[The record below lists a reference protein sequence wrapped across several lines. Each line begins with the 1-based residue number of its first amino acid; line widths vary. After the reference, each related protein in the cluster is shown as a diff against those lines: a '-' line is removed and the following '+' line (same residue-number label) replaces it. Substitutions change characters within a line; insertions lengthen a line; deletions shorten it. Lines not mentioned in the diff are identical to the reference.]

1 MRKLFFYSLFSI
13 LFSLL
18 FSTTVFGMEPL
29 TSNPREVLNYPVE
42 RWRDS
47 RYEVF
52 SWDDF
57 PEILI
62 FDTSTYAVQDDLFKR
77 LAFFVEKAGY
87 QGRLM
92 TDAQLVGLHGW
103 NAHDYSADSLANFFD
118 AVRRT
123 NFPIT
128 REERE
133 LLNIL
138 LGAGILRRNSFSEIV
153 PGRGAVISL
162 SRESDRV
169 NRTLRPRFMAH
180 EAFHALFFIDD
191 DFRNFCRQRWD
202 MFPDFARSVLLA
214 YFEIQAYDLDDEFLM
229 VKEFKGHILQQS
241 VAGASWF
248 FGEFLPNR
256 LLSESPRFRAVLPA
270 REELTRE
277 GGRFWPDLARV
288 FTAEAEA
295 FSNYVNRRWGFAA
308 GRPWR
313 QL

>member
-1 MRKLFFYSLFSI
+1 MIRPG
-13 LFSLL
+13 LFSLFFFL
-18 FSTTVFGMEPL
+18 FSLAVSGMVFGMEPI
-29 TSNPREVLNYPVE
+29 TSNPREVLTYPAD

-52 SWDDF
+52 SWDEF

-62 FDTSTYAVQDDLFKR
+62 FDTSTYIVQDQLFKR
-77 LAFFVEKAGY
+77 LAFFVEKAGF
-87 QGRLM
+87 QGRLL
-92 TDAQLVGLHGW
+92 TDTELTGMHGW
-103 NAHDYSADSLANFFD
+103 NAHDYSADSLAGFFD

-138 LGAGILRRNSFSEIV
+138 LNTGILRRNSFSEIV
-153 PGRGAVISL
+153 SGRGAVISL

-191 DFRNFCRQRWD
+191 DFRSFCRQRWD
-202 MFPDFARSVLLA
+202 MFPPFAKNVLLA
-214 YFEIQAYDLDDEFLM
+214 YFEIQAYDLNDEFLM

-256 LLSESPRFRAVLPA
+256 LLSESPNYQTVLPS
-270 REELTRE
+270 RE
-277 GGRFWPDLARV
+277 GLTTEGRRFWPELSQA
-288 FTAEAEA
+288 FTREAEA
-295 FSNYVNRRWGFAA
+295 FSAYVNRRWGFTA
-308 GRPWR
+308 GQPWR
-313 QL
+313 

>member
-1 MRKLFFYSLFSI
+1 MKKLLVFLFFISFISLTSA
-13 LFSLL
+13 LA
-18 FSTTVFGMEPL
+18 MEPI
-29 TSNPREVLNYPVE
+29 TSNPREVLSYPIE

-62 FDTSTYAVQDDLFKR
+62 FDTSTFAVQDRLFKR
-77 LAFFVEKAGY
+77 LAFFVEKAGF

-92 TDAQLVGLHGW
+92 TDAQMEGLHGW
-103 NAHDYSADSLANFFD
+103 NAHDYSAESLANFFD

-123 NFPIT
+123 NFSIT

-138 LGAGILRRNSFSEIV
+138 LNAGILRRNSFSEIV
-153 PGRGAVISL
+153 SGRGAVISL

-180 EAFHALFFIDD
+180 EAFHGLFFIDD
-191 DFRNFCRQRWD
+191 DFRSFSRQRWD
-202 MFPDFARSVLLA
+202 MFPDFAKNVLLA
-214 YFEIQAYDLDDEFLM
+214 YFEIQAYDLNDEFLM

-241 VAGASWF
+241 VTGAAWF

-256 LLSESPRFRAVLPA
+256 LLSESARFAAVLPP

-277 GGRFWPDLARV
+277 GRRFWPDLAQA
-288 FTAEAEA
+288 FTREAEA

-308 GRPWR
+308 GQPWR
-313 QL
+313 